1 MLRTVGIAA
10 AVFVGLIMLF
20 GLIGSAPLTRPEAGE
35 IGVVRNG
42 GPLDNRNIRG
52 VVKSG
57 SGITWAGLFSTM
69 HYYPVSS
76 QQRFIKLSND
86 PGSDETPVTVPT
98 KDGVEVT
105 IQGTFYLN
113 TAFDNSEAGL
123 KTMRDFDTQ
132 FSTRTF
138 GPDDLHPYDGRS
150 GFSAFLGAN
159 VFPSVRNNLRQVIS
173 GVSCYQLVSS
183 CALVQNRSA
192 QQQQDALDGA
202 TKIPAIELAVQNGLR
217 TDLKETLGEEYFRN
231 IKFSLTSV
239 TLPEKVQTAIES
251 AQASFALVSKA
262 DAERRAAKIE
272 AQANLERQRGY
283 NSCKACAQQDILK
296 AIPENV
302 TTYAP
307 GGAFAVSGR

>member
-1 MLRTVGIAA
+1 MLLLLV
-10 AVFVGLIMLF
+10 
-20 GLIGSAPLTRPEAGE
+20 GSAPVTRPEAGE

-113 TAFDNSEAGL
+113 TSFDNSTAGL
-123 KTMRDFDTQ
+123 RTMRDFDTQ

-138 GPDDLHPYDGRS
+138 GADDLHPYDGRA

-192 QQQQDALDGA
+192 QQQQDALDGV
-202 TKIPAIELAVQNGLR
+202 TKIPAIELAVQDGLR
-217 TDLKETLGEEYFRN
+217 ADLKETLGEEYFRN

-283 NSCKACAQQDILK
+283 NSCRACAQQDILK

>member
-1 MLRTVGIAA
+1 
-10 AVFVGLIMLF
+10 
-20 GLIGSAPLTRPEAGE
+20 
-35 IGVVRNG
+35 
-42 GPLDNRNIRG
+42 
-52 VVKSG
+52 
-57 SGITWAGLFSTM
+57 M

-113 TAFDNSEAGL
+113 TAFDNSEGGL

-138 GPDDLHPYDGRS
+138 GPDDLHPYDGRA

-202 TKIPAIELAVQNGLR
+202 TKIPAIELAVQDGLR
-217 TDLKETLGEEYFRN
+217 TDLKDTLGEEYFRN

-239 TLPEKVQTAIES
+239 TLRRRCRRQLRVRR
-251 AQASFALVSKA
+251 QASHWSPRPMLSAA
-262 DAERRAAKIE
+262 PRRSRRRPTWSASAA
-272 AQANLERQRGY
+272 
-283 NSCKACAQQDILK
+283 
-296 AIPENV
+296 
-302 TTYAP
+302 TTPARPAP
-307 GGAFAVSGR
+307 SRTSSRPSPRT